1 MGRVVLDMRGLIPFG
16 ESVEDDRCVNQTGY
30 HGTSKCK
37 NQQEPYKAELQDAT
51 YKCDLQQ
58 KSKHRYA
65 PPAAPIDEAV
75 PMTFVMLSA
84 MPAAPPKIA

>member
-37 NQQEPYKAELQDAT
+37 NQQEPYKAEL
-51 YKCDLQQ
+51 
-58 KSKHRYA
+58 
-65 PPAAPIDEAV
+65 
-75 PMTFVMLSA
+75 
-84 MPAAPPKIA
+84 